1 MADIDMNK
9 LVQDTA
15 EAAKSKSA
23 EDKQKKQAH
32 MSLEEQREEKARIAR
47 EKARMANDTGET
59 PEEIEEEPEEQETV
73 STSQADS
80 DSTETEEKDA
90 EQATPNEGETEE
102 GDQQEQKIADAATEQ
117 PDTSGDESEVTYDSV
132 REKYGLTHGHI
143 IAAKRYEIEPEDIA
157 DLKEPQKQL
166 DKLKAALD
174 NISAEYGSL
183 KQQQKPQ
190 ENEPQ
195 QQEPAMRQ
203 QPQEQEQQEQQTD
216 SQKVGDLQQKIDSLR
231 NREDVPQEVVDVLEA
246 QQEELRG
253 YNQVSQQQRQAQM
266 KDAQKRGLQIVDEW
280 KQQYA
285 DVLGGESVFDMD
297 RNSEDYKRLA
307 NIITHAETVIGK
319 KQQKGEEVTGQD
331 IQNALDLAYVHY
343 EPESAIT
350 RKASEVAKKM
360 KKQGNKAIGSG
371 SRSTSAAPQGSK
383 EKAANAV
390 NKQMKEMNLI

>member
-9 LVQDTA
+9 LVQSTA
-15 EAAKSKSA
+15 EAAKAKSREVA
-23 EDKQKKQAH
+23 KKQEAH
-32 MSLEEQREEKARIAR
+32 MSQEEKQEAEAEKRREMARKENDFEDEEQQTIS
-47 EKARMANDTGET
+47 TG
-59 PEEIEEEPEEQETV
+59 
-73 STSQADS
+73 QADS
-80 DSTETEEKDA
+80 DSTEAEEKDA
-90 EQATPNEGETEE
+90 EKATPDEGETEE
-102 GDQQEQKIADAATEQ
+102 GDQQEQETADAETEE

-132 REKYGLTHGHI
+132 REEYGLTHGHI

-157 DLKEPQKQL
+157 DLKDPQKQL

-190 ENEPQ
+190 ESEPQ
-195 QQEPAMRQ
+195 QQEPAMQQ
-203 QPQEQEQQEQQTD
+203 QPQEQQEQQTD
-216 SQKVGDLQQKIDSLR
+216 PQKVGDLQEKIDSLR

-246 QQEELRG
+246 QQDALRG

-266 KDAQKRGLQIVDEW
+266 KEAQKRGLQIVDEW

-319 KQQKGEEVTGQD
+319 KQQKGEEVTGRD
-331 IQNALDLAYVHY
+331 IQEALDLAYVHY

-360 KKQGNKAIGSG
+360 KKQGKKAIGSG

-390 NKQMKEMNLI
+390 NKQLKEMNLI